1 MPASDAQRSRQ
12 SAARSGIA
20 IGGPSAGL
28 IWQRMMIISM

>member
-1 MPASDAQRSRQ
+1 MPASDAQRSRH